1 MEFYGVSRE
10 IYGSKGMSNLELIPL
25 FFVTKVFYDVITV
38 SFFNIHSNSFQV
50 FGFVSLSMVL
60 VSTAGF
66 ILSTLPQFQQD
77 GEYFA
82 LSAIFVIID
91 QIAVYFFTF
100 EYAIRLL
107 CAPRKFRFVLRQV
120 FA

>member
-25 FFVTKVFYDVITV
+25 FFVSNNDVITV